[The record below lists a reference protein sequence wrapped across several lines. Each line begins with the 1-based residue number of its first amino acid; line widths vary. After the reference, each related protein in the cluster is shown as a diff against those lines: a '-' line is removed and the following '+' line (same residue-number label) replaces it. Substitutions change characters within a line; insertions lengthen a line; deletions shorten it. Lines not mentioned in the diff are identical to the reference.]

1 MFPKFAVRMD
11 YLIKL
16 QLLLKSRG
24 TLPEGRCL
32 LSIATSSRAW
42 VRGALRL
49 PLCRIQGCLFQ
60 PGSRGSTSTFSRC
73 QSEVMVE
80 NLIILSF
87 DPFMCVYVQVRSRSV
102 RVTQEK
108 FPSSG
113 TTSADGCFH
122 GGFKLYFTNDWGGD
136 PFFWFMLIRKVTLKR
151 SFVHK
156 WTPHLHICPL
166 RSWKYESVGCNLWRS
181 VFFFLHL
188 LICWP
193 GTKLWVPAAFV
204 RRGAMWDTLLSLA
217 GVLQVDGFHCVILS
231 LYTDPSH
238 FWTPPRQELA
248 HSLPV
253 ANGFLIESP
262 QVVYLL
268 G

>member
-87 DPFMCVYVQVRSRSV
+87 DPFMCRWEAVQSVWRRRNSRV
-102 RVTQEK
+102 QAQHLQTVV
-108 FPSSG
+108 FMAVLNCILPMIG
-113 TTSADGCFH
+113 
-122 GGFKLYFTNDWGGD
+122 GGD